1 VSGLERE
8 GGESGGGERAGA
20 EGRGP
25 RRGRAGSGEAEAPL
39 KYRAAGLAGA
49 GVLGLLGLTLR
60 FRVEG
65 DEHIQECRRKG
76 QAYIL
81 AFWHA
86 WILPMAYLHRRQGIV
101 VLVSDHRDGEY
112 ISRVIG
118 RMGFGTARG
127 SSTRG
132 GAKGLMG
139 SVRALRAGTS
149 LGLTPDGPRGPA
161 RVFKP
166 GGLVAAQI
174 SGAPIIPMAVR
185 GGPVKRL
192 PSWDRFVLP
201 YPFARVHL
209 RYGAPHFVPREATQA
224 ELEVH
229 ARTLEAEMNALEA
242 PS

>member
-1 VSGLERE
+1 MSGPER
-8 GGESGGGERAGA
+8 GGGA
-20 EGRGP
+20 EGGVAGRG
-25 RRGRAGSGEAEAPL
+25 ATSAPL
-39 KYRAAGLAGA
+39 GVRAAGFAGA
-49 GVLGLLGLTLR
+49 AVLGLLGLTLR

-65 DEHIQECRRKG
+65 GEHIQECHRKG

-112 ISRVIG
+112 IARVIG

-166 GGLVAAQI
+166 GGLIAAQI
-174 SGAPIIPMAVR
+174 SGAPIIPMAVS

-209 RYGAPHFVPREATQA
+209 RYGAPHFVPRGAGQA
-224 ELEVH
+224 ELEEH
-229 ARTLEAEMNALEA
+229 ARSLEGEMNALEVG
-242 PS
+242 S